1 MKQRLDRADR
11 DLDPTESRVEF
22 LLIIEQVDLRCVV
35 LMLAWELPSAD
46 QPAPGRIFPGVPYQL

>member
-35 LMLAWELPSAD
+35 LMLA
-46 QPAPGRIFPGVPYQL
+46 